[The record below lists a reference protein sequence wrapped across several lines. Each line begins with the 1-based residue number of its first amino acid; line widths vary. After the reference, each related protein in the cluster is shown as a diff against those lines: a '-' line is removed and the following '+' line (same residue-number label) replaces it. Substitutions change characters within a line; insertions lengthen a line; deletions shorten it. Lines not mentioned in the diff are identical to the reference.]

1 MTAIPEEPDWLRN
14 WKAAPPPADPK
25 RASGGTFA
33 PGVSGNPQG
42 MKPGT
47 KHRRTLLAEQFD
59 EGIEQIVAVVK
70 ARALEGD
77 LQAAG
82 LVLARAVPPKRA
94 VSERTPFE
102 LDTSKPASDQATQ
115 ILKAMA
121 DGDLPVDVGH
131 TVLACLTARVA
142 LQQAETLEDRL
153 AALER
158 GQHLTGTPSGIKFIP
173 MEPQQP

>member
-1 MTAIPEEPDWLRN
+1 MVAIPEEPDWLRN
-14 WKAAPPPADPK
+14 WKAAPPLTDAA
-25 RASGGTFA
+25 RTSAGTFA
-33 PGVSGNPQG
+33 PGASGNPEG
-42 MKPGT
+42 KKPGT

-94 VSERTPFE
+94 VSERTPFA
-102 LDTSKPASDQATQ
+102 LDMTASPSEQAAQ
-115 ILKAMA
+115 VIQAIA

-158 GQHLTGTPSGIKFIP
+158 GQHLTGTPAGIKYIP
-173 MEPQQP
+173 MEPKP